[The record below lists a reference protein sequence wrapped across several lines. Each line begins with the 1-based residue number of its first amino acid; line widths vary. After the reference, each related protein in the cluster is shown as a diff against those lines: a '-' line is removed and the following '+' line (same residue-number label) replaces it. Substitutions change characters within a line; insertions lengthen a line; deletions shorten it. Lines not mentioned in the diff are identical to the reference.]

1 MNTEMK
7 NVTIKSAKI
16 AAATCVAFGA
26 VAVMAS
32 GAALKA
38 VAEGGKYLKNVIEE
52 IVGDDDGQEEAEETG

>member
-16 AAATCVAFGA
+16 AAAICVAFGA

-38 VAEGGKYLKNVIEE
+38 VAEGGKYLKNVIE
-52 IVGDDDGQEEAEETG
+52 DDDGQEEAEETS